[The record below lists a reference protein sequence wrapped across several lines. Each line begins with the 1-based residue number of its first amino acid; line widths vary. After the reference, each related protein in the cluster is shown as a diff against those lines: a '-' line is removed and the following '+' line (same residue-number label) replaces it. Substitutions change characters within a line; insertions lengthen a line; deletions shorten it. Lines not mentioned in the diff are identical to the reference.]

1 MECMSAVFPSI
12 PMVDGLSGTFHYYDA
27 YTTYIHTVVIHLIN
41 VMYKCAKSMTSTSVF
56 KL

>member
-41 VMYKCAKSMTSTSVF
+41 VMYKCAKSKTSTSVF